1 LVGALMIL
9 TSLNRLLEARGLDKG
24 VGAVVLHV
32 KLALATNRKTEG
44 VSEEGVTAGRPL
56 ERHFR

>member
-1 LVGALMIL
+1 MIL

-32 KLALATNRKTEG
+32 KLALVTDGKAEGASKKGAAT
-44 VSEEGVTAGRPL
+44 GRVL
-56 ERHFR
+56 ERHF